1 MPTADEPAGSP
12 GGSPGGSIGYVPG
25 VVLAVYA
32 HPDDPEVSC
41 AGTLSMWAA
50 AGAQVHLVIC
60 ARGDKGSRDP
70 DTDPNALAAVR
81 AAEADAAA
89 VVMGLASQ
97 TNLGRNDGEVVND
110 LALRGELVERIRS
123 LRPDVVMGPD
133 PTPLFFGDSYIN
145 HIDHRQVGAAVLDA
159 CAPASASPLYFPEAG
174 PAHRVDAV
182 YLSGT
187 LEPDT
192 HVDILAVLER
202 KVEALLCHHS
212 QIDDP
217 DEVAGV
223 IRRRALAAGAAVGLG
238 AAESFRV
245 LHPR

>member
-1 MPTADEPAGSP
+1 VPATDHSAPDGDLIP
-12 GGSPGGSIGYVPG
+12 D
-25 VVLAVYA
+25 VVLAIYA

-41 AGTLSMWAA
+41 AGTLSLWAA

-60 ARGDKGSRDP
+60 ARGDKGSSDP
-70 DTDPNALAAVR
+70 TVDPGDLADRR
-81 AAEADAAA
+81 AQEAEAARS
-89 VVMGLASQ
+89 VMGLASQ
-97 TNLGRNDGEVVND
+97 SNLGRSDGEVVND
-110 LALRGELVERIRS
+110 LDLRSELVQRIRS

-133 PTPLFFGDSYIN
+133 PTPLFFGSSYVN
-145 HIDHRQVGAAVLDA
+145 HIDHREVGAAVLDA
-159 CAPASASPLYFPEAG
+159 CAPASASPLYFPDAG
-174 PAHRVDAV
+174 PAHRVGAV

-192 HVDILAVLER
+192 HVDITSTLDL
-202 KVEALLCHHS
+202 KVAALLCHES

-223 IRRRALAAGAAVGLG
+223 IRRRAQAAGVAVGLG
-238 AAESFRV
+238 AVESFRV

>member
-1 MPTADEPAGSP
+1 VDASNDPIPAT
-12 GGSPGGSIGYVPG
+12 GYVPS

-41 AGTLSMWAA
+41 AGTLSKWSD
-50 AGAQVHLVIC
+50 AGAQVHLIIC

-70 DTDPNALAAVR
+70 TTDPVALAAVR
-81 AAEADAAA
+81 AGEAAA
-89 VVMGLASQ
+89 AAAVMGLASQ
-97 TNLGRNDGEVVND
+97 SNLGRSDGEVVND
-110 LALRGELVERIRS
+110 LALRGELVERIRT

-133 PTPLFFGDSYIN
+133 PSPLFFGSSYVN
-145 HIDHRQVGAAVLDA
+145 HIDHREVGSAVLDA
-159 CAPASASPLYFPEAG
+159 CAPASASPLYFPDAG
-174 PAHRVDAV
+174 PAHSVDTV

-192 HVDILAVLER
+192 HVDISAVLER
-202 KVEALLCHHS
+202 KVEALLCHRS

-223 IRRRALAAGAAVGLG
+223 IRRRALAAGEAVGLG